1 MEIEFDQAKSEKNR
15 LERDLPFA
23 LVATFEWDSAMVWPD
38 SRREY
43 GEKRYCAIG
52 YIGARLYHLAFTTR
66 GTSIRVISLR
76 KANKREV
83 NIYAE
88 T

>member
-43 GEKRYCAIG
+43 GEK
-52 YIGARLYHLAFTTR
+52 
-66 GTSIRVISLR
+66 
-76 KANKREV
+76 
-83 NIYAE
+83 
-88 T
+88 

>member
-1 MEIEFDQAKSEKNR
+1 MEIEFDQVKSEKNR
-15 LERDLPFA
+15 LERDLPFD
-23 LVATFEWDSAMVWPD
+23 LVATFEWDSAVVWPD
-38 SRREY
+38 SRHEY
-43 GEKRYCAIG
+43 GETRFCAIG

-66 GTSIRVISLR
+66 GESVRVISLR

>member
-15 LERDLPFA
+15 LERDLPFD
-23 LVATFEWDSAMVWPD
+23 LVATFEWDSAVVWPD
-38 SRREY
+38 FRHEY
-43 GEKRYCAIG
+43 GETRFCAIG

-66 GTSIRVISLR
+66 GESVRVISLR